1 MKGGTYMP
9 YQYNKLRG
17 KIIEHYGTQGN
28 FANAL
33 GLSVNSVSKKLNCR
47 TGFTQEE
54 MNKWAE
60 LLDIELKDYPAY
72 FFT

>member
-1 MKGGTYMP
+1 MM

-17 KIIEHYGTQGN
+17 RIIERYKTQRN

-33 GLSVNSVSKKLNCR
+33 ELSNNSVSKKLNCK
-47 TGFTQEE
+47 TSFTQEE

-60 LLDIELKDYPAY
+60 LLDINLKEYPDY

>member
-1 MKGGTYMP
+1 MP

-17 KIIEHYGTQGN
+17 KIIECYGTQGK
-28 FANAL
+28 FASAL

-54 MNKWAE
+54 MNKWAD
-60 LLDIELKDYPAY
+60 LLDIELKDYPSY
-72 FFT
+72 FFA

>member
-1 MKGGTYMP
+1 MGGANIP
-9 YQYNKLRG
+9 YQYDKLRG
-17 KIIEHYGTQGN
+17 RIVERYGTQGN

-33 GLSVNSVSKKLNCR
+33 GLSSNSVSKKLNCK

-60 LLDIELKDYPAY
+60 LLDINLNEYPDY
-72 FFT
+72 FFA

>member
-1 MKGGTYMP
+1 MP

-17 KIIEHYGTQGN
+17 KIIECYGTQGN

-33 GLSVNSVSKKLNCR
+33 GLSVNSVSKKLNCH

-54 MNKWAE
+54 MNKWAL

>member
-1 MKGGTYMP
+1 ML

-17 KIIEHYGTQGN
+17 RIIERYKTQRN

-33 GLSVNSVSKKLNCR
+33 ELSNNSVSKKLNCK

-60 LLDIELKDYPAY
+60 LLDINLKEYPDY